1 MCVCPCTP
9 LGIRPER
16 ASTRGGGA
24 TWSEVVK
31 GFAVVQ
37 VVAGRVQRGAPARL
51 PCPKR
56 PAPRRPK
63 GGFSQQPGRPTPA
76 GLPPHGC
83 AATEPKESWRG
94 RGRRPP
100 DLLPLNSRGAPPP
113 PARFL
118 AGWSALAG
126 SSVPLLAEAALAC
139 WGLAAFGGRRD
150 SGPGCR
156 LGVSCVTC
164 CVRRLHHGSA
174 RSELGGWLAFLRGG
188 ARLPLRR
195 RVLQG
200 GGWLNGLGH
209 YEAAWRCCRGSVRFE
224 SGARPLL
231 HGLRSC
237 WALRVVGGW
246 LVLLGVR
253 AARGG
258 VPSDDR

>member
-1 MCVCPCTP
+1 MCVHAPP
-9 LGIRPER
+9 WASAPSAHPQGVGVQPGLRSSKVSPSSRSSLGG
-16 ASTRGGGA
+16 S
-24 TWSEVVK
+24 SEELQP
-31 GFAVVQ
+31 ACH
-37 VVAGRVQRGAPARL
+37 APN
-51 PCPKR
+51 
-56 PAPRRPK
+56 APPHAAQK
-63 GGFSQQPGRPTPA
+63 GGF
-76 GLPPHGC
+76 
-83 AATEPKESWRG
+83 
-94 RGRRPP
+94 
-100 DLLPLNSRGAPPP
+100 LNSRGAPPP